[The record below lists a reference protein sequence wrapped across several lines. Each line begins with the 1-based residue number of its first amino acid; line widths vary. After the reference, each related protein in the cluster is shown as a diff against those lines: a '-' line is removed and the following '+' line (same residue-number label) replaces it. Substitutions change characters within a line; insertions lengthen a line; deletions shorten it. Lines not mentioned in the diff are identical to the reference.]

1 MNNFSINS
9 IKIPP
14 PVVTALFALA
24 MYGLASISSTTF
36 TFALQYWLIG
46 ILLVLSLAMLLPA
59 VIQFYQHKTTVNP
72 LRPEKAN
79 KLVVT
84 GLYRYSRNPMYLG
97 MALILL
103 AWCLYL
109 ANPLNL
115 FFLVGFIA
123 YMNRFQ
129 IMPEERAL
137 ETLFKEDFIAYKQR
151 VRRWI

>member
-1 MNNFSINS
+1 M
-9 IKIPP
+9 
-14 PVVTALFALA
+14 VTGLFALA
-24 MYGLASISSTTF
+24 MYGLAYISSMSF
-36 TFALQYWLIG
+36 TFAFQHWLIG

-79 KLVVT
+79 KLVVS

-103 AWCLYL
+103 AWSLYL

-115 FFLVGFIA
+115 LFFVGFIG
-123 YMNRFQ
+123 YMNHFQ
-129 IMPEERAL
+129 IIPEERAL